1 MCPRLKVVAQATHW
15 STTVNGNSDFTP
27 RIGINK
33 SITTRFA
40 QWPAII
46 FTLRKY
52 ATNES
57 KRIRRTNIIETN
69 LLCSCHRMVFLEA
82 QHNSDGA
89 RITAPLITWLF
100 SAGAFRALQVR
111 QHVCRAASGT
121 AESTKIVLPSHSGMP
136 LQFRL
141 P

>member
-1 MCPRLKVVAQATHW
+1 MCPRLKVVAYATHW
-15 STTVNGNSDFTP
+15 STTVNVNGDFTP
-27 RIGINK
+27 RIEINK

-40 QWPAII
+40 QWPAITH
-46 FTLRKY
+46 TLRKS
-52 ATNES
+52 ATNKS
-57 KRIRRTNIIETN
+57 KRLRRTNIIETS
-69 LLCSCHRMVFLEA
+69 LLCSCHCMLFLEA

-100 SAGAFRALQVR
+100 SAGAFRALQAR
-111 QHVCRAASGT
+111 QHVCRAASST
-121 AESTKIVLPSHSGMP
+121 AESTKLVLPSHSGMP